1 MASTMKLFDLTGRSA
16 IVTGGA
22 GSLGSAVAKGLAA
35 AGAKVAVSDLKQEN
49 ADRIREEIVRAG
61 RHATGIACH
70 STRESD
76 VVSLFDKAEA
86 ELGPVDILV
95 NAVACPIA
103 RHQPQNVTLET
114 YQGLQDGILNCFFL
128 TCREAGRRMI
138 AAKRPGRRNSE
149 FGGVDRDRH
158 LFLAVFPPILRNCL
172 ASISRP
178 CGGQNRRICP
188 QKRRLIFGRHVKIPI
203 DKP

>member
-22 GSLGSAVAKGLAA
+22 GSPGSAVAKGLAA

-49 ADRIREEIVRAG
+49 ADRVREEIVRAG
-61 RHATGIACH
+61 GHATGIACH

-103 RHQPQNVTLET
+103 RHQPQDVTLET
-114 YQGLQDGILNCFFL
+114 FQGLQDGILNCFFL

-138 AAKRPGRRNSE
+138 AAKRPGRGSSD
-149 FGGVDRDRH
+149 FSGVDRDRH

-172 ASISRP
+172 AFISRP
-178 CGGQNRRICP
+178 CGGQ
-188 QKRRLIFGRHVKIPI
+188 
-203 DKP
+203 KPKDMSAKEAVGFRSACQDSHR